1 MLDLTFNTDGY
12 HTFPKDA
19 EALSHVERSL
29 TEIGYEVE
37 PPSENELLKMT
48 GVLIYKD
55 INNG

>member
-12 HTFPKDA
+12 HPFPKDA

-48 GVLIYKD
+48 GVLIHKY